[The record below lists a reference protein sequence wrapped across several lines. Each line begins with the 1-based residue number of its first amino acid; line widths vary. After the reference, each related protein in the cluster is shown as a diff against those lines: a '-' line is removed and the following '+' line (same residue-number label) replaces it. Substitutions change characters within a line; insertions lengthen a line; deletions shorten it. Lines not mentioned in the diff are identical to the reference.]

1 MKTSK
6 RSLKR
11 PLKRV
16 TQAVTAAMLAMT
28 AGHAMAEDALLASKF
43 EGRFLAQ
50 YKKIKDP
57 ANGYFSSEGIPYHSP
72 ETLMVEA
79 PDYGHETTSEAY
91 SFWIWLEA
99 YHGRQT
105 GDWGP
110 FKKAWANMEKYMIPS
125 AADQPTNSFYNAT
138 KPASYAGE
146 HALPKDY
153 PSQLDFGVPVGQDP
167 IGTELETAYG
177 NRNIYGMHWLMDV
190 DNWYGYGHC
199 GDGVTRAAFI
209 NTFQRGAQESVW
221 ETVPH
226 PSCETFR
233 WGRSGGSQGFLSLF
247 TADSN
252 YSKQWRYTNA
262 PDADARAVEA
272 VYWANVWAKAQGKGA
287 DVADIVK
294 SASKMG
300 DYLRYSMFD
309 KYFKKVGNCVGGPYG
324 CQAGTGQTGGNGLRD
339 NQHYLL
345 SWYYAWGGA
354 NDTNAGWAWRIG
366 SSHNH
371 FGYQNP
377 MAAWVLSTNA
387 EFKPKSASGQSD
399 WGKSLTR
406 QLEFYRWLQSA
417 EGGIAGGA
425 TNSWGGSYETPPN
438 GTANFYGM
446 FYEEAPVYHDPAS
459 NTWFGFQ
466 AWSMFRIA
474 EYYHATGDAKAKAV
488 LDKWVPWASAN
499 VKFKDDGSY
508 LIPSTLE
515 WSGQPDN
522 WTPNSPG
529 ANAGLHVKVTKSSN
543 DIGVGAALARTLIY
557 YGVKANNTG
566 ATQLAKRLLDGM
578 WLSKDAKGIAVKE
591 KRSDYL
597 RFDDHYDAN
606 TGSGVYVPSGWTG
619 TNAQGATIDANST
632 FLSLRPKYQ
641 QDPDW
646 PKLQAYLNGGAAPT
660 WKYHRFWAQADAAMA
675 MLDYA
680 MLVEAP

>member
-1 MKTSK
+1 MKNSK
-6 RSLKR
+6 RSLTR
-11 PLKRV
+11 ISH
-16 TQAVTAAMLAMT
+16 AVATAVLAMT
-28 AGHAMAEDALLASKF
+28 ASHAMAEDATLATKF
-43 EGRFLAQ
+43 EKRFSAQ

-105 GDWGP
+105 GDWAP
-110 FKKAWANMEKYMIPS
+110 LKKAWANMEKYMIPS

-146 HALPKDY
+146 HSLPKDY
-153 PSQLDFGVPVGQDP
+153 PSQLEFGVPVGQDP
-167 IGTELETAYG
+167 IGTELESAYG
-177 NRNIYGMHWLMDV
+177 TRNIYGMHWLMDV

-199 GDGVTRAAFI
+199 GDGTSRAALI

-233 WGRSGGSQGFLSLF
+233 WGRNGGTQGFLSLF

-287 DVADIVK
+287 EVADIVK

-309 KYFKKVGNCVGGPYG
+309 KYFKKIGNCVGGPYS
-324 CQAGTGQTGGNGLRD
+324 CQAGTGQANGQGLRD

-354 NDTNAGWAWRIG
+354 TDVNAGWAWRIG

-377 MAAWVLSTNA
+377 MAAWVLSANA
-387 EFKPKSASGQSD
+387 DFKPKSASGQSD

-438 GTANFYGM
+438 GTATFYGM
-446 FYEEAPVYHDPAS
+446 FYDEAPVYHDPES

-488 LDKWVPWASAN
+488 LDKWVPWAMAN
-499 VKFKDDGSY
+499 VKFKNDGSY

-515 WSGQPDN
+515 WTGQPDN
-522 WTPNSPG
+522 WNPNAPG

-557 YGVKANNTG
+557 YGVKANDTA

-597 RFDDHYDAN
+597 RFDDAYDAN
-606 TGSGVYVPSGWTG
+606 TGTGVYVPSGWVG

-632 FLSLRPKYQ
+632 FLSLRPKYK

-646 PKLQAYLNGGAAPT
+646 PKLQAYLNGGTAPT
-660 WKYHRFWAQADAAMA
+660 WTYHRFWAQADAAMA